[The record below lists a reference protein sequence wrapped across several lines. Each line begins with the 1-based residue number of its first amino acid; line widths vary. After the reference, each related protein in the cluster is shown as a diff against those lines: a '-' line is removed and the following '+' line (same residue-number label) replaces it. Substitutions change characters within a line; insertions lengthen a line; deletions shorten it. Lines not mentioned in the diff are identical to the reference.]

1 MSSNSTP
8 DPLTQSLAALFT
20 DDAVEV
26 FERSYTDRHADMRRD
41 RARMPLRDCS
51 NPTCRAR
58 VQMGIPHCCE
68 ECRAADLADDTA
80 GGVRLEPHEHST
92 KCQARQ
98 AERGVTL

>member
-1 MSSNSTP
+1 MTLYGP
-8 DPLTQSLAALFT
+8 DAFDL
-20 DDAVEV
+20 
-26 FERSYTDRHADMRRD
+26 FERSAYPERD
-41 RARMPLRDCS
+41 RDLRAARSRIPLRDCS
-51 NPTCRAR
+51 NPACRAR

-80 GGVRLEPHEHST
+80 GGVRIEPHEHST